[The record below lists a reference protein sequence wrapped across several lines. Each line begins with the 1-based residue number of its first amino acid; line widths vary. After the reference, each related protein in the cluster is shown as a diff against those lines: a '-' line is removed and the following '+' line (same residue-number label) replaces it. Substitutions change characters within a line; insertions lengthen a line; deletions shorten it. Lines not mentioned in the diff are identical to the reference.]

1 MILKRELEVLSQ
13 YMQELNSVSKHF
25 LINIIQNTHSERI
38 SFFFYGI
45 LSNRLILVY
54 LTWVNLIIII
64 KKSLF
69 EVLVLLCYNI
79 VSG

>member
-38 SFFFYGI
+38 SFFLPNFVELIDVSLLDMGN
-45 LSNRLILVY
+45 SNY
-54 LTWVNLIIII
+54 YH
-64 KKSLF
+64 KKKF
-69 EVLVLLCYNI
+69 I
-79 VSG
+79 

>member
-38 SFFFYGI
+38 SFFLRNFVELI
-45 LSNRLILVY
+45 DVSLLDMVNSNY
-54 LTWVNLIIII
+54 YH

>member
-38 SFFFYGI
+38 SFFLRNFVELIDVSLLDMGN
-45 LSNRLILVY
+45 SNY
-54 LTWVNLIIII
+54 YH